1 LTRFAALAHPVRPDL
16 TDAMEREW
24 QRLAAPGTW
33 WSGRERVAIARATRQ
48 ARASANVDSG
58 ALPEAAI
65 DAVHRLSVAPASTT
79 RDVVAAQPA
88 AGVEHAAYVEL
99 VGVVSRL
106 AAIDATHRALGAE
119 LEPLPEPLPGDP
131 SRTPPP
137 TQALAGKAFVPMVG
151 GASIVGALSLVPEE
165 MEAQRDIHGPFYLS
179 YEDMALYDYQAG
191 LHRTQMELVAT
202 RTSAI
207 NECFY

>member
-1 LTRFAALAHPVRPDL
+1 MRFAELAHSARPDL

-33 WSGRERVAIARATRQ
+33 WSGHERVAIALATRQ
-48 ARASANVDSG
+48 AQASANVESG
-58 ALPEAAI
+58 GLPDVAV
-65 DAVHRLSVAPASTT
+65 DAVHRLAIAPASTT
-79 RDVVAAQPA
+79 RDVVAGQPA
-88 AGVEHAAYVEL
+88 SGLEHAAYVEL

-106 AAIDATHRALGAE
+106 AAVDATHRALGTE
-119 LEPLPEPLPGDP
+119 LEPLPEPKPGDP
-131 SRTPPP
+131 SRMPPP
-137 TQALAGKAFVPMVG
+137 AQAMAGKAFVPMVG
-151 GASIVGALSLVPEE
+151 GASITGALSLVPAE
-165 MEAQRDIHGPFYLS
+165 MEAQRDIHGAFYLS

-202 RTSAI
+202 RTSAL